1 MGDSHSRKPGPGP
14 DATSSSAPS
23 SAASGKHAT
32 PKDEFAGRSGR
43 IVHDERG
50 NAVWDWIKETSRI
63 AIDSTSRLLKRLEVP
78 ELKMEDTQKNNELS
92 LEADRDAGGG
102 YNPYGGSTS
111 GSKSTAPRGG
121 GSRGTASGS
130 AVAQRLRGVL
140 GLAQLGAAARPT
152 HAPLGTAAAATW
164 AVATTLTERA
174 SPASQAVSPPA
185 RSPLQVRIQPPH
197 HSVIPQHT
205 VGWLQHP
212 VILIRKHEQFALDP
226 SAL

>member
-23 SAASGKHAT
+23 SAASGKHAA
-32 PKDEFAGRSGR
+32 PRDEFAGKSGR

-111 GSKSTAPRGG
+111 GGKNAFSRGG
-121 GSRGTASGS
+121 GSTGSRGPTSGAPSPGATRSAGTANTRASGNSGS
-130 AVAQRLRGVL
+130 NSGGANVGGGYDPYGKGV
-140 GLAQLGAAARPT
+140 T
-152 HAPLGTAAAATW
+152 
-164 AVATTLTERA
+164 
-174 SPASQAVSPPA
+174 
-185 RSPLQVRIQPPH
+185 
-197 HSVIPQHT
+197 
-205 VGWLQHP
+205 
-212 VILIRKHEQFALDP
+212 RKP
-226 SAL
+226 GGR